1 MERLTKKS
9 GEMVWMKKGE
19 LCLEPCEVM
28 SDCSAGD
35 IRNLLVRIAA
45 YEDTG
50 LEPEEIKSLSD
61 VKQERD
67 AAIEDIPHTC
77 EYCAYNGVDVDVA
90 PCADCEQMNTLF
102 GEERWE
108 WRGLKE
114 G

>member
-1 MERLTKKS
+1 MERLTRKMCRS
-9 GEMVWMKKGE
+9 WGVMPGYE
-19 LCLEPCEVM
+19 L
-28 SDCSAGD
+28 
-35 IRNLLVRIAA
+35 NTVRGIKAIVDRLAA
-45 YEDTG
+45 YENT
-50 LEPEEIKSLSD
+50 ERTPEEVEELAR
-61 VKQERD
+61 VKEKLD

-108 WRGLKE
+108 WRGMKE

>member
-1 MERLTKKS
+1 MDGTTKRDGQRMTKRNKGITVLLDHGFSAIDTAVNRLA
-9 GEMVWMKKGE
+9 
-19 LCLEPCEVM
+19 
-28 SDCSAGD
+28 D
-35 IRNLLVRIAA
+35 

-50 LEPEEIKSLSD
+50 LAPEEIEKLVC
-61 VKQERD
+61 VKEKLD

-77 EYCAYNGVDVDVA
+77 EYCAYNGVDMDAA
-90 PCADCEQMNTLF
+90 PCADCERMNTLF